1 MFSQADA
8 HVFPYENK
16 FRRSTSLK
24 NQSFLKGS
32 VILIASAVIA
42 KAVGALF
49 KIPLTNM
56 LGGVGMSYFSCAYG
70 LFLPVYA
77 LTATGL
83 TTAVAKLTAENCA
96 FGNYKNAAKIRRI
109 SLLLFTAV
117 GTAGTLLILLL
128 AVPFAGNIA
137 ACPKAWLSVMMIAPS
152 VLFGCIT
159 AVYRGCWEGMR
170 NMYPTALSQV
180 VEAVVRL
187 AAGLVLCSW
196 VLSNEQTVLQYLPDG
211 IDITAAASAAAVLGI
226 TLSTLAGTLFLYIRG
241 TGLEKGSPLLKSG
254 REQSGRQIIK
264 SLFAVLVPVALGSI
278 VTNLTSLIDLATII
292 RCLDKAAVLSPD
304 YFYENFGLSG
314 ISQVEIS
321 EFIYGSFTGL
331 AVTVFNL
338 VPSVT
343 NMFGKGILPSLAQ
356 AWTRGDRNES
366 ERLSRS
372 VLKATAFLAAPS
384 GIGITVLSK
393 EILLFL
399 YPDRMAECTV
409 SAESLG
415 FLGVG
420 VIFLALS
427 FPLFSMFQAIGKA
440 DLPVKLM
447 AVGVI
452 VKFAG
457 NMLLIP
463 IPSVNVSGAAIATLL
478 CYFVIFILS
487 VFFYCKY
494 TGIRIKIISLL
505 FPSVLSGIF
514 CGVTARAVYSA
525 LPLENRLALPLAI
538 FAGGVVYLVVSA
550 VTGNAKELR

>member
-1 MFSQADA
+1 M
-8 HVFPYENK
+8 
-16 FRRSTSLK
+16 K

-77 LTATGL
+77 VTATGL

-117 GTAGTLLILLL
+117 GAAGMLLVLLL
-128 AVPFAGNIA
+128 AVPFAGKIA
-137 ACPKAWLSVMMIAPS
+137 ACPKAWLSIMMIAPS

-187 AAGLVLCSW
+187 AAGLALCSW
-196 VLSNEQTVLQYLPDG
+196 VLRNEETVLQYLPSG

-226 TLSTLAGTLFLYIRG
+226 SLSTIAGTLFLYIRG
-241 TGLEKGSPLLKSG
+241 TGLEKGSVLLKSG
-254 REQSGRQIIK
+254 CEESGRKIIK
-264 SLFAVLVPVALGSI
+264 SLFAILVPVALGSI

-292 RCLDKAAVLSPD
+292 RCLDKAAASSPD
-304 YFYENFGLSG
+304 YFYKNFGLSG
-314 ISQVEIS
+314 ISHIEIS

-356 AWTRGDRNES
+356 AWTRGDRTES
-366 ERLSRS
+366 ERLSGS
-372 VLKATAFLAAPS
+372 VLKATAFLAVPS
-384 GIGITVLSK
+384 GIGITVLSR

-399 YPDRMAECTV
+399 YPDRIPECTV
-409 SAESLG
+409 SAESLS
-415 FLGVG
+415 FLGIG
-420 VIFLALS
+420 VVFLALS
-427 FPLFSMFQAIGKA
+427 FPLFSMFQAIGRA

-447 AVGVI
+447 AAGVI
-452 VKFAG
+452 VKLAG

-478 CYFVIFILS
+478 CYLIIFILS

-494 TGIRIKIISLL
+494 TGIRIKIFSLL
-505 FPSVLSGIF
+505 FPSVFSGIF
-514 CGVTARAVYSA
+514 CAITARLVYSA
-525 LPLENRLALPLAI
+525 IPLENRLALPIAI
-538 FAGGVVYLVVSA
+538 FSGGAVYLIMSKI
-550 VTGNAKELR
+550 TGNAKELRER

>member
-1 MFSQADA
+1 M
-8 HVFPYENK
+8 
-16 FRRSTSLK
+16 K

-32 VILIASAVIA
+32 VILIVSAVIA
-42 KAVGALF
+42 KAIGALF

-109 SLLLFTAV
+109 SLTLFTAV
-117 GTAGTLLILLL
+117 GIAGTLLVLVL
-128 AVPFAGNIA
+128 AIPFASKIA
-137 ACPKAWLSVMMIAPS
+137 ACPKAWLSIMMIAPS

-180 VEAVVRL
+180 VESVVKL
-187 AAGLVLCSW
+187 VAGLGLCSY
-196 VLSNEQTVLQYLPDG
+196 VLSNEEKVLQYFPIG
-211 IDITAAASAAAVLGI
+211 TDITAIASAAAVLGI
-226 TLSTLAGTLFLYIRG
+226 SLSTIAGAAFLYIRG
-241 TGLEKGSPLLKSG
+241 TGLEKGSPLLLEGVEESG
-254 REQSGRQIIK
+254 KKIIK
-264 SLFAVLVPVALGSI
+264 SLFVVLVPVALGSI

-292 RCLDKAAVLSPD
+292 RCLDKAAIASPD
-304 YFYENFGLSG
+304 YFHNRFGLND
-314 ISQVEIS
+314 ISHIEIS

-356 AWTRGDRNES
+356 AWAKNDREEAS
-366 ERLSRS
+366 RLSSS
-372 VLKATAFLAAPS
+372 VLKATAFLAIPA

-393 EILLFL
+393 EVLLFL
-399 YPDRMAECTV
+399 YSNRLSECTV
-409 SAESLG
+409 SAESLKY
-415 FLGVG
+415 LGIG
-420 VIFLALS
+420 VIFLSLS

-447 AVGVI
+447 AVGVA
-452 VKFAG
+452 VKFVG

-463 IPSVNVSGAAIATLL
+463 IPSINVSGAAIATLL

-487 VFFYCKY
+487 VIYYCKY
-494 TGIRIKIISLL
+494 TKIRIKL
-505 FPSVLSGIF
+505 FSTFFPATFSGIF
-514 CGVTARAVYSA
+514 CGITARLIYSA
-525 LPLENRLALPLAI
+525 LPLENRLALPLAVL
-538 FAGGVVYLVVSA
+538 AGGLVYLVLSKL
-550 VTGNAKELR
+550 TGNGEGFR